1 MISPTATVTRA
12 IDPNRPA
19 YSPPDPGQRCI
30 PTHAAAPVRLC
41 PTHSGSGWWIYDSA
55 TGQILQD
62 ADSRLAY
69 VPHVERLPA
78 GSTRVLFASDALVAV
93 WLGNQVAV
101 STRYADGK
109 AYVFSVLEGGRI
121 VHWQW

>member
-1 MISPTATVTRA
+1 M
-12 IDPNRPA
+12 
-19 YSPPDPGQRCI
+19 
-30 PTHAAAPVRLC
+30 RLC

-62 ADSRLAY
+62 ADGWKAY

-78 GSTRVLFASDALVAV
+78 GSTRVLFASKRLVAV

-109 AYVFSVLEGGRI
+109 AYVFSVFEGGRV